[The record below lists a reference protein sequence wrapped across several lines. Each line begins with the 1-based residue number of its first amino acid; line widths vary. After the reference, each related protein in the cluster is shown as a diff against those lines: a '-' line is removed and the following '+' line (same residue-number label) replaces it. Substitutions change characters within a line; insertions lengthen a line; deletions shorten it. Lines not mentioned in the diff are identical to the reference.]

1 MQGEAR
7 RPPDSLQTGETFA
20 KKGKH
25 VQEEET
31 WNKAEELRFLSDH
44 QVLDLELLFKSNQH
58 KEKSFNVH

>member
-1 MQGEAR
+1 MPAEESEGGRYWMQGEAR

-31 WNKAEELRFLSDH
+31 
-44 QVLDLELLFKSNQH
+44 
-58 KEKSFNVH
+58 